1 MKQMKLQLI
10 AHSPNIETMIATSM
24 LTTTSG
30 AMPSTLYNR
39 LSAKP
44 DKVADIVGRIEVQ
57 HGNILEHN
65 RLVWTLEATRDEVL
79 SIMLGSRF
87 INITEAGK
95 DQWAVSSNLRTL
107 VEYHQA
113 HRDEFSEK
121 LVESIKKAA
130 PQIYHYIRRTTR

>member
-1 MKQMKLQLI
+1 MNQMKLRLI

-39 LSAKP
+39 LLAKP
-44 DKVADIVGRIEVQ
+44 EKVADIVGRIEVQ

-65 RLVWTLEATRDEVL
+65 RLVWRLEATRDEVL
-79 SIMLGSRF
+79 SILLGSKF
-87 INITEAGK
+87 FNITEAGEN
-95 DQWAVSSNLRTL
+95 QWAVSSNLRTL

-113 HRDEFSEK
+113 QRDEFSEK
-121 LVESIKKAA
+121 LVESIKEAA
-130 PQIYHYIRRTTR
+130 PQIYSFIRRTTR

>member
-39 LSAKP
+39 LLAKP
-44 DKVADIVGRIEVQ
+44 EKVADIVGRIEVQ

-65 RLVWTLEATRDEVL
+65 RLVWKLVASRDEVL

-87 INITEAGK
+87 FNITEAGK
-95 DQWAVSSNLRTL
+95 DQWIVSGNLRTL
-107 VEYHQA
+107 VEYNQTHQ
-113 HRDEFSEK
+113 DEFSEL
-121 LVESIKKAA
+121 LVESIKEAS
-130 PQIYHYIRRTTR
+130 PQVYQFIRRTTR

>member
-1 MKQMKLQLI
+1 MTQMKLRLI
-10 AHSPNIETMIATSM
+10 AHSPHIETMIATSM

-39 LSAKP
+39 LLAKP
-44 DKVADIVGRIEVQ
+44 EKVADIVGRIEVQ

-65 RLVWTLEATRDEVL
+65 RLVWKLEAPRDDVL

-87 INITEAGK
+87 FNISETGK
-95 DQWAVSSNLRTL
+95 DQWVVSCNLRTL

-113 HRDEFSEK
+113 HRDEFSEQ
-121 LVESIKKAA
+121 LVESIKEAA
-130 PQIYHYIRRTTR
+130 PQIYGFIRRTTQ

>member
-1 MKQMKLQLI
+1 MKLHLI

-39 LSAKP
+39 LLAKP
-44 DKVADIVGRIEVQ
+44 EKVADIVGRIEVQ

-65 RLVWTLEATRDEVL
+65 RLVWKLVASRDEVL

-87 INITEAGK
+87 FNITEAGE
-95 DQWAVSSNLRTL
+95 DQWIVSGNLRTI
-107 VEYHQA
+107 VEYNQTHQ
-113 HRDEFSEK
+113 DEFSEL
-121 LVESIKKAA
+121 LVESIKKAS
-130 PQIYHYIRRTTR
+130 PQVYQFIRRTTR

>member
-1 MKQMKLQLI
+1 MKPMKLHLI
-10 AHSPNIETMIATSM
+10 AHSPNLKTMIATSM

-44 DKVADIVGRIEVQ
+44 EKVADIVGRIEVQ

-65 RLVWTLEATRDEVL
+65 RLVWRLEATRDEVL

-87 INITEAGK
+87 FNITEAGD

-107 VEYHQA
+107 VEYNRE
-113 HRDEFSEK
+113 HRDEFSEL
-121 LVESIKKAA
+121 LVESIREAA
-130 PQIYHYIRRTTR
+130 PQIYSFIRRTPK